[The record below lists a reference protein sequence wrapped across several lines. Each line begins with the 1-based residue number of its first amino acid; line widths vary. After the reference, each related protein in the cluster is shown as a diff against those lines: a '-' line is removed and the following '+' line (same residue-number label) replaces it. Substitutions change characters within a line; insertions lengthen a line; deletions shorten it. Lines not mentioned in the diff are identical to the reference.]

1 MLFLGKTYAGH
12 AARLLNLESHVAGD
26 DRVRPQFR
34 SVTGWK
40 QGGWIERSLAL
51 PGGLKARLRAVAQ
64 ASAFA
69 GIPRPDAIWLSASY
83 EVLPYLWAQAG
94 PLRRPVILDLDATER
109 QLDAMAPWYRG
120 RPPARGL
127 FKALMDARV
136 RLLRKSIAFFTPWSQ
151 WAARGLLDEGI
162 PGDRLAVMPPGVDL
176 DLWKPANRGERRA
189 GPLRVLFVGGN
200 FTRKGGDLLLDAA
213 RTRTDLEVTVVT
225 RDAVEACPR
234 VTVHRAEPNSPE
246 LLALYSSADVFVLP
260 TRAECFGI
268 AAVEAMAAGLPV
280 IMGNVGGVGD
290 VVEVGVTGHLIPP
303 TARELTE
310 VLGAAAADRQ
320 RLAAMGR
327 RGRERAE
334 RLFDGARNDR
344 AIVDLA
350 LRLVAAEKCSR
361 PPEC

>member
-1 MLFLGKTYAGH
+1 VLFLGKTYAGH
-12 AARLLNLESHVAGD
+12 AARLLNLQSHVASD
-26 DRVRPQFR
+26 HRIDTQFR

-40 QGGWIERSLAL
+40 QGGWLERSPAL
-51 PGGLKARLRAVAQ
+51 PRGLKARLRAVAQ
-64 ASAFA
+64 ASTFA
-69 GIPRPDAIWLSASY
+69 SIPRPDAIWLSTSY

-127 FKALMDARV
+127 RKALMDARV
-136 RLLRKSIAFFTPWSQ
+136 RILRTSIAFFTPWSQ
-151 WAARGLLDEGI
+151 WAARGLLDEGV
-162 PGDRLAVMPPGVDL
+162 PAERLAVMPPGVDL
-176 DLWKPANRGERRA
+176 DLWKPADRERRRT

-200 FTRKGGDLLLDAA
+200 FARKGGDILLDVA
-213 RTRTDLEVTVVT
+213 RIREDIEVHVVT
-225 RDAVEACPR
+225 RDAVEASSR
-234 VTVHRAEPNSPE
+234 VSVHSAAPNSPE
-246 LLALYSSADVFVLP
+246 LLALYASADVFVLP

-280 IMGNVGGVGD
+280 IMSNVGGAGD
-290 VVEVGVTGHLIPP
+290 IVEDGVTGHLITA
-303 TARELTE
+303 TARELAE
-310 VLGAAAADRQ
+310 VLEAVAADRE

-327 RGRERAE
+327 CGRERAE

-350 LRLVAAEKCSR
+350 LRLVAAGGR
-361 PPEC
+361 